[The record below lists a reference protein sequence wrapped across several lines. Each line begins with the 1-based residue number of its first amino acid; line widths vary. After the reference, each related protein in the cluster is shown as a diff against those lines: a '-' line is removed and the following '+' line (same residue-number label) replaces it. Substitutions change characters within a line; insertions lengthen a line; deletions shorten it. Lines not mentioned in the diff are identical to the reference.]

1 MHSRF
6 VKSLLAIAC
15 LIVVSI
21 PLSGQKGK
29 PGGGGGGGGTSS
41 GCAVV
46 ATPTTSSVTTSPGM
60 NVGVFGRVSNCATGK
75 KRYMVTLTSMSS
87 CNAETVIASSLISFN
102 GGESKLYSI
111 SYPIAP
117 DTCAGD
123 MTISVKVYEGSTMLA
138 TDSTSVVVQ

>member
-1 MHSRF
+1 MPSRIL
-6 VKSLLAIAC
+6 KSVLVLAC

-21 PLSGQKGK
+21 PLSAQKGK
-29 PGGGGGGGGTSS
+29 GGGGGGGTTSS

-46 ATPTTSSVTTSPGM
+46 STPSTSSVTTSPGM
-60 NVGVFGRVSNCATGK
+60 NVGIFGRVSNCATAK
-75 KRYMVTLTSMSS
+75 KRYTVTISSMSS
-87 CNAETVIASSLISFN
+87 CNAETVIASSVITFT
-102 GGESKLYSI
+102 GGESKLYSV

-123 MTISVKVYEGSTMLA
+123 MTISVKVYDGSTMLA